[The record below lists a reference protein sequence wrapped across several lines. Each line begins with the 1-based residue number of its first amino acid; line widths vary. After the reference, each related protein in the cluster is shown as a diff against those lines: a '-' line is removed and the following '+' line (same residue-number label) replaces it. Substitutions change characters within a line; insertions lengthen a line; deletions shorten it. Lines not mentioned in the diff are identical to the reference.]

1 MVERTSRSL
10 PRNEKHEA
18 AILQAIAGKEL
29 AYTARVG
36 GKMAVFAYGSVQKSV
51 DKLFDFALRVG
62 KVKKGAEA
70 FRLD

>member
-1 MVERTSRSL
+1 MKNMKLRFYKRY
-10 PRNEKHEA
+10 
-18 AILQAIAGKEL
+18 AGKEL